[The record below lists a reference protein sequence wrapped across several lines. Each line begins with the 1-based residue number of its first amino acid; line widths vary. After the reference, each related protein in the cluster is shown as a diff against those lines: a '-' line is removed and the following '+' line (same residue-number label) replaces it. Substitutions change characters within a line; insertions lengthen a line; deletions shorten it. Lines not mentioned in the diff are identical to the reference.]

1 MVTID
6 STTLS
11 VRRFELGDFTD
22 IFSLCIDDNYVYIS
36 TPFAYDKIVF
46 QWFDLGLN
54 NEKRFEYTNK
64 EVILFHIAM
73 QAIGDYIYVLTGMS
87 GFESKPN
94 NYVENHLLKFDKNF
108 VLLQDIDLQFNN
120 GGYVGMAY
128 DGDKKL
134 YITKASEG
142 LANGEA
148 LPSNEPKVPA
158 NYT

>member
-1 MVTID
+1 
-6 STTLS
+6 
-11 VRRFELGDFTD
+11 
-22 IFSLCIDDNYVYIS
+22 
-36 TPFAYDKIVF
+36 
-46 QWFDLGLN
+46 
-54 NEKRFEYTNK
+54 
-64 EVILFHIAM
+64 M